1 MRNEQVPS
9 RSCPARERQRER
21 GYQLDIQ
28 SYSKIVYSDI
38 YIYNIQI
45 LYIYIYTY
53 SDIYIDTVIYIC
65 IHIFTVIHI
74 YIYIIIVKYS
84 EYIL

>member
-45 LYIYIYTY
+45 LYIYTHIVIYIY
-53 SDIYIDTVIYIC
+53 IDSDIYIY
-65 IHIFTVIHI
+65 IFTVIHI
-74 YIYIIIVKYS
+74 YIYYHS
-84 EYIL
+84 EI